1 MESPDLPV
9 DRDCWSL
16 AASGAVG
23 AELRSG
29 CSRPSGFRESGTP
42 WSNYRAAIVERWPQ
56 SGFNLLSCLSPEGR
70 GAGSSLECGGQG
82 LPRPSQAP
90 CGEGSGRVGCSH
102 KTPPRVYLGVTLVA
116 MWLPWLWILPTCLS
130 ARLAAALHS
139 CCTWTQN
146 LGQAGAGRQGEL
158 PGQCLL
164 TPALSGLLHLHTGLW
179 RTDPGQTPS
188 FGA

>member
-1 MESPDLPV
+1 MALWCRLGSLKDASPVESPDLPV

-90 CGEGSGRVGCSH
+90 CGEGIRKGGLLTQDPTQSVSWGHASGHVAAMALDSA
-102 KTPPRVYLGVTLVA
+102 YLSQ
-116 MWLPWLWILPTCLS
+116 C
-130 ARLAAALHS
+130 
-139 CCTWTQN
+139 
-146 LGQAGAGRQGEL
+146 QAGRSSA
-158 PGQCLL
+158 
-164 TPALSGLLHLHTGLW
+164 
-179 RTDPGQTPS
+179 
-188 FGA
+188 